1 MFAGA
6 SLDENSGAFCE
17 LKANFFRLILTKAEI
32 LGLTWD
38 CIDFENGVI
47 KVEKTLCYLPNNGNA
62 IYEFHRPKTLQK
74 MLFVLLG
81 FRKFL

>member
-1 MFAGA
+1 MHFLLLG
-6 SLDENSGAFCE
+6 
-17 LKANFFRLILTKAEI
+17 EI

>member
-1 MFAGA
+1 MIFFLKHPKAGQTY
-6 SLDENSGAFCE
+6 AFFIVA
-17 LKANFFRLILTKAEI
+17 LGTGMRMGEI

-62 IYEFHRPKTLQK
+62 IYEFHRPNDITENVICIAGL
-74 MLFVLLG
+74 
-81 FRKFL
+81 

>member
-1 MFAGA
+1 M
-6 SLDENSGAFCE
+6 
-17 LKANFFRLILTKAEI
+17 NFREMDIKHSYISKGDDNIADSFLNPI
-32 LGLTWD
+32 
-38 CIDFENGVI
+38 IDFENGVI

>member
-1 MFAGA
+1 MQ
-6 SLDENSGAFCE
+6 E
-17 LKANFFRLILTKAEI
+17 KHIFFSLILTKAEI